1 MEANNMATPTRL
13 YEHPKEGRQEMNI
26 TVNID
31 NTQMSKIIND
41 GINALDDETVTNI
54 ARQSLC
60 EAFKNTELA
69 RDILFERKNYYYELR
84 EWAQTAIAKALTT
97 SDYEKFKALVFE
109 AIDKNAKDI
118 IIETLAKTLTNNLF
132 TYEQQ
137 RTFSATLIDAIKE
150 RRD

>member
-1 MEANNMATPTRL
+1 
-13 YEHPKEGRQEMNI
+13 MNI

-31 NTQMSKIIND
+31 DTQMSKLIND

-54 ARQSLC
+54 AKQSLR

-84 EWAQTAIAKALTT
+84 AWAQTAIAKSLTT
-97 SDYEKFKALVFE
+97 ADYEKFKALVFE
-109 AIDKNAKDI
+109 AIDKHAKDI

-137 RTFSATLIDAIKE
+137 HTFGETLVNAIKE

>member
-1 MEANNMATPTRL
+1 
-13 YEHPKEGRQEMNI
+13 MNI

-31 NTQMSKIIND
+31 NTQMSKLIND

-54 ARQSLC
+54 AKQSLR

-84 EWAQTAIAKALTT
+84 EWAQTAIAKTLTT
-97 SDYEKFKALVFE
+97 ADYEKFKDIVFE
-109 AIDKNAKDI
+109 ALGEHAKDI

-137 RTFSATLIDAIKE
+137 RTFGTTLVNAIKE

>member
-1 MEANNMATPTRL
+1 
-13 YEHPKEGRQEMNI
+13 MNI

-31 NTQMSKIIND
+31 DTQMSKLIND

-54 ARQSLC
+54 AKQSLR

-84 EWAQTAIAKALTT
+84 EWAKTAIAKTLTT
-97 SDYEKFKALVFE
+97 ADYEKFKDIVFKALGE
-109 AIDKNAKDI
+109 HAKDI
-118 IIETLAKTLTNNLF
+118 IIETLAKTLSNNLF

-137 RTFSATLIDAIKE
+137 RTFGETLLNAIKE

>member
-1 MEANNMATPTRL
+1 
-13 YEHPKEGRQEMNI
+13 MNI

-31 NTQMSKIIND
+31 DTQMSKLIND

-54 ARQSLC
+54 ARQALC
-60 EAFKNTELA
+60 KAFEDPELS
-69 RDILFERKNYYYELR
+69 RLILFEKRSIYGDLALR
-84 EWAQTAIAKALTT
+84 QWAENAISQSLTT
-97 SDYEKFKALVFE
+97 ADYEKFKDIVFE
-109 AIDKNAKDI
+109 ALGEHAKDI

-137 RTFSATLIDAIKE
+137 RTFGTTLVNAIKE

>member
-1 MEANNMATPTRL
+1 
-13 YEHPKEGRQEMNI
+13 MNI

-31 NTQMSKIIND
+31 DTQMSKLIND
-41 GINALDDETVTNI
+41 GINALDNETVTNI

-84 EWAQTAIAKALTT
+84 EWVQTAIAKALTT
-97 SDYEKFKALVFE
+97 ADYEKFKALVFE
-109 AIDKNAKDI
+109 TIDKHAKDI

-137 RTFSATLIDAIKE
+137 TTFGTTLVNAIKE

>member
-1 MEANNMATPTRL
+1 
-13 YEHPKEGRQEMNI
+13 MNI

-31 NTQMSKIIND
+31 DTQMSKLIND
-41 GINALDDETVTNI
+41 GINALDDETVTKI
-54 ARQSLC
+54 AKQSLR

-84 EWAQTAIAKALTT
+84 EWAKTAIAKTLTT
-97 SDYEKFKALVFE
+97 ADYEKFKDIVFE
-109 AIDKNAKDI
+109 ALGEHAKDI
-118 IIETLAKTLTNNLF
+118 IIETLAKTLSNNLF

-137 RTFSATLIDAIKE
+137 RTFGETLLNAIKE

>member
-1 MEANNMATPTRL
+1 
-13 YEHPKEGRQEMNI
+13 MNI

-31 NTQMSKIIND
+31 NTQMSKLIND

-54 ARQSLC
+54 AKQSLR

-84 EWAQTAIAKALTT
+84 EWAKTAIAKTLTT
-97 SDYEKFKALVFE
+97 ADYEKFKALVFE
-109 AIDKNAKDI
+109 TLGEHAKDI
-118 IIETLAKTLTNNLF
+118 IVETLAKTLSNNLF

-137 RTFSATLIDAIKE
+137 RTFGETLLNAIKE

>member
-1 MEANNMATPTRL
+1 
-13 YEHPKEGRQEMNI
+13 MNI

-31 NTQMSKIIND
+31 DTQMSKLIND
-41 GINALDDETVTNI
+41 GINALDNETVTNI

-97 SDYEKFKALVFE
+97 ADYEKFKALVFE
-109 AIDKNAKDI
+109 TIDKHAKDI

-137 RTFSATLIDAIKE
+137 TTFGTTLVNAIKE

>member
-1 MEANNMATPTRL
+1 
-13 YEHPKEGRQEMNI
+13 MNI

-31 NTQMSKIIND
+31 DTQMSKLIND
-41 GINALDDETVTNI
+41 GINALDNETVTNI
-54 ARQSLC
+54 AKQSLR

-84 EWAQTAIAKALTT
+84 EWAKTAIAKSLTT
-97 SDYEKFKALVFE
+97 ADYEKFKDIVFE
-109 AIDKNAKDI
+109 ALGEHAKDI
-118 IIETLAKTLTNNLF
+118 IVETLAKTLSNNLF

-137 RTFSATLIDAIKE
+137 RTFGETLLNAIKE

>member
-1 MEANNMATPTRL
+1 
-13 YEHPKEGRQEMNI
+13 MNI

-31 NTQMSKIIND
+31 NTQMSKLIND
-41 GINALDDETVTNI
+41 GINALDNETVTKI
-54 ARQSLC
+54 AKQSLR

-84 EWAQTAIAKALTT
+84 EWAKTAIAKTLTT
-97 SDYEKFKALVFE
+97 ADYEKFKDIVFE
-109 AIDKNAKDI
+109 ALGEHAKDI
-118 IIETLAKTLTNNLF
+118 IIETLAKTLSNNLF

-137 RTFSATLIDAIKE
+137 RTFGETLLNAIKE

>member
-1 MEANNMATPTRL
+1 
-13 YEHPKEGRQEMNI
+13 MNI

-31 NTQMSKIIND
+31 DTQMSNLIND
-41 GINALDDETVTNI
+41 GINALDNETVTNI
-54 ARQSLC
+54 ARKSLC
-60 EAFKNTELA
+60 EAFKDTELA

-84 EWAQTAIAKALTT
+84 EWAKTAIAKALTT
-97 SDYEKFKALVFE
+97 ADYEKFNALVFE
-109 AIDKNAKDI
+109 TIDKHAKDI

-137 RTFSATLIDAIKE
+137 RTFSDTLVNAIKE

>member
-1 MEANNMATPTRL
+1 
-13 YEHPKEGRQEMNI
+13 MNI

-31 NTQMSKIIND
+31 DTQMSKLIND

-84 EWAQTAIAKALTT
+84 GWAQTAIAKALTT
-97 SDYEKFKALVFE
+97 ADYEKFKALVFE
-109 AIDKNAKDI
+109 EINKHAKDI

-137 RTFSATLIDAIKE
+137 STFGTTLVNAIKE

>member
-1 MEANNMATPTRL
+1 
-13 YEHPKEGRQEMNI
+13 MNI

-31 NTQMSKIIND
+31 DTQMSKLIND
-41 GINALDDETVTNI
+41 GINAIDDETVKNI
-54 ARQSLC
+54 AKQSLC

-84 EWAQTAIAKALTT
+84 GWAQTAIAKALTT
-97 SDYEKFKALVFE
+97 ADYEKFKALVFE
-109 AIDKNAKDI
+109 AIDKHAKDI

-137 RTFSATLIDAIKE
+137 NTFGTTLVNAIKE

>member
-1 MEANNMATPTRL
+1 
-13 YEHPKEGRQEMNI
+13 MNI

-31 NTQMSKIIND
+31 DTPMSKLIND
-41 GINALDDETVTNI
+41 GINALDNETVTNI

-84 EWAQTAIAKALTT
+84 EWVQTAIAKALTT
-97 SDYEKFKALVFE
+97 ADYEKFKALVFE
-109 AIDKNAKDI
+109 TIDKHAKDI

-137 RTFSATLIDAIKE
+137 TTFGTTLVNAIKE